1 MPWEKVM
8 RTASRA
14 ILTSCLVLAVS
25 SASTTPA
32 SSEAASRAQQIEEL
46 LSLTGAGDIGV
57 QVMNGMLEPMKQALP
72 QVPAE
77 WWQRFAEKVDP
88 GDLNK
93 LAVPIYER
101 YFSDEEIGAMLDFY
115 RTPEGQSIL
124 SKLPVVM
131 QESMAAGQAW
141 GQELAEDV
149 LRELEEDGYEL
160 PQRFQS

>member
-1 MPWEKVM
+1 
-8 RTASRA
+8 
-14 ILTSCLVLAVS
+14 
-25 SASTTPA
+25 
-32 SSEAASRAQQIEEL
+32 
-46 LSLTGAGDIGV
+46 
-57 QVMNGMLEPMKQALP
+57 MNGMLEPMKQALP

-93 LAVPIYER
+93 LVVPIYER